1 MAFLCALPG
10 RNFQG
15 RKDDRTQLLTYD
27 FKTGQ
32 NRRISDPPKTRLQP
46 TFVALG
52 PLGDTAQGVETKL
65 GPNWSRKGD
74 FPLSARYLIE
84 DLGPGS
90 PPVLGKIFLD
100 SSPLSSHLNHHPRG
114 SIEPGLAKFGQIFV

>member
-1 MAFLCALPG
+1 MIPSLIHFHTYTRCSGPAVESRGAPG
-10 RNFQG
+10 G
-15 RKDDRTQLLTYD
+15 SEWTQLLTWL
-27 FKTGQ
+27 FQ
-32 NRRISDPPKTRLQP
+32 NRPKSTNFRPPKTRLQP

-84 DLGPGS
+84 DSGPGS
-90 PPVLGKIFLD
+90 PPILGNYFLD
-100 SSPLSSHLNHHPRG
+100 SSPYL
-114 SIEPGLAKFGQIFV
+114 VT

>member
-1 MAFLCALPG
+1 MDAAPDLV
-10 RNFQG
+10 
-15 RKDDRTQLLTYD
+15 
-27 FKTGQ
+27 
-32 NRRISDPPKTRLQP
+32 ISKQAKIDEYSTPPKPDCMPP

-74 FPLSARYLIE
+74 FPLSARYLKE

-90 PPVLGKIFLD
+90 PPILGNIFLD
-100 SSPLSSHLNHHPRG
+100 SSPY
-114 SIEPGLAKFGQIFV
+114 LAT